1 MVASVEDRL
10 TELELEIR
18 ALSHRLAAV
27 EGAAPPPRV
36 TRPAPTAVRP
46 QPTARVEP
54 AAPALPPAPRAAVV
68 PSGSSSAGR
77 DLEELLGGRLLALV
91 GGLAVLVG
99 LLFLVAL
106 ALDRGWIDER
116 ARIALALLGS
126 GALLG
131 VGAWLHERRGRTQ
144 ASLAAVG
151 TGIAGL
157 YLSFA
162 AATSLYALVPAPLAL
177 VAALGVGALAA
188 TLAVRWS
195 SRTVAGLGIFG
206 ALVTP
211 ALVDATAT
219 AAGIAF
225 LAVAFA
231 ASTAVL
237 VWKRWEWLRVG
248 AFALTMLQVAVWA
261 LAVGH
266 ATASIVLVL
275 ALFGVLGLGAA
286 LGFELRVPPRVLR
299 LSTSF
304 LVGANALVVG
314 GIGFLALE
322 PAHGLRGGGIWM
334 GALALGHVAAALAAL
349 RVRRIGPEVSVLLFG
364 VALTAGDIAFALL
377 VDGPA
382 LAVGWAVSAVVLAL
396 VARVVGSHGEL
407 AQATLAGQLTLAIAH
422 TLVFDA
428 PPDALVAGG
437 SIAWAPL
444 VAVGLSAFTCARLA
458 RGDAAGWRILA
469 DGVALLTLA
478 YTTALALDGPAL
490 VATWVGESL
499 VLGGIARR
507 GRERLAAIGSVSFL
521 GLAALHALA
530 YEAPPD
536 ALVLGVAS
544 LVEAAFVLIAVAGAA
559 AALAHRG
566 LGFGAPERPAL
577 ALAAG
582 AAVVYLASV
591 AIVDAFQPGTAA
603 FESDLG
609 LTVGQQGQALLTA
622 FWSSLGL
629 ALLWVG
635 LRGDLRVTRLTGFG
649 LLGVAVAK
657 AFLFDMSA
665 LDSGY
670 RVLSFIV
677 LGLLLLSGAYAYQR
691 IRGGEATPA
700 T

>member
-10 TELELEIR
+10 TELELELG
-18 ALSHRLAAV
+18 ALSQRLAAV
-27 EGAAPPPRV
+27 EGASPPQREV
-36 TRPAPTAVRP
+36 RPAPIVVRP
-46 QPTARVEP
+46 QPTARVET
-54 AAPALPPAPRAAVV
+54 APPESRLAPRVTV
-68 PSGSSSAGR
+68 GPPNSSSAGR

-157 YLSFA
+157 YLTFA
-162 AATSLYALVPAPLAL
+162 AATSLYALIPAGLAL
-177 VAALGVGALAA
+177 AAALGVGALAA

-195 SRTVAGLGIFG
+195 SRTIAGLGIFG

-219 AAGIAF
+219 AAGMAF

-248 AFALTMLQVAVWA
+248 AFALTMIQVAAWA
-261 LAVGH
+261 LAAGH
-266 ATASIVLVL
+266 ATAAILVVL
-275 ALFGVLGLGAA
+275 ALFGVLGMAAA

-299 LSTSF
+299 PSTSF
-304 LVGANALVVG
+304 LVAANALVLG

-322 PAHGLRGGGIWM
+322 PVYGLRGGGIWM

-349 RVRRIGPEVSVLLFG
+349 RVRRIGREVSLLLFG
-364 VALTAGDIAFALL
+364 VALTAGDLAFALL

-396 VARVVGSHGEL
+396 VARLVGSHGEL
-407 AQATLAGQLTLAIAH
+407 AQATLAGQLTLAITHA
-422 TLVFDA
+422 LVFDA
-428 PPDALVAGG
+428 PPEGLFVAG
-437 SIAWAPL
+437 SPAWAPL
-444 VAVGLSAFTCARLA
+444 IAIGLCALTCARLA
-458 RGDAAGWRILA
+458 RADEAGWRRLA
-469 DGVALLTLA
+469 DGVALVTLA

-490 VATWVGESL
+490 AATWAGESL

-507 GRERLAAIGSVSFL
+507 GREQLAAVGSVGFL
-521 GLAALHALA
+521 GLAAVHALA
-530 YEAPPD
+530 YEAPPE

-544 LVEAAFVLIAVAGAA
+544 LANAVLVLVAVAAAA

-566 LGFGAPERPAL
+566 LGFRATERPAL

-582 AAVVYLASV
+582 TAVVYLTSV

-603 FESDLG
+603 FESGLG

-635 LRGDLRVTRLTGFG
+635 LRGDLRITRLAGFG
-649 LLGVAVAK
+649 LLGIAVAK

-677 LGLLLLSGAYAYQR
+677 LGLLLLAGAYAYQR
-691 IRGGEATPA
+691 IRSDEATPA